1 MCFPSFCLPCS
12 PSHVMNILLN
22 YLTQFCRPLSQY
34 LQACV
39 HWDLWEDS
47 SLFITES
54 SSYCNC
60 NLHCNFHVVCESCAA
75 HPAWT
80 QHKFSA
86 LEDCAVGDQ
95 SWMLVRVPKWEN
107 YFCQAHP
114 YERERAENG
123 KSLSRAARGHG
134 LLAGRFLFD
143 REEENNSRGDDLR
156 QRWAGGQLIWSTS
169 CHDDTRKVRK
179 VCRWSITICLNLLC
193 ECYLA

>member
-1 MCFPSFCLPCS
+1 MGLPSFCLPCS
-12 PSHVMNILLN
+12 PSHLMNILLN

-39 HWDLWEDS
+39 HWDSWEDS

-86 LEDCAVGDQ
+86 LEDCAVGDR
-95 SWMLVRVPKWEN
+95 SWMLMRVPKWEN

-114 YERERAENG
+114 YKRERDQRMGNLSAEQQG
-123 KSLSRAARGHG
+123 DMVCLLRDSCLTESKKITTGEMISAKGG
-134 LLAGRFLFD
+134 LEDSWSEAHCAMMI
-143 REEENNSRGDDLR
+143 
-156 QRWAGGQLIWSTS
+156 QR
-169 CHDDTRKVRK
+169 R
-179 VCRWSITICLNLLC
+179 
-193 ECYLA
+193 